1 MAYETGLGTND
12 DSVLEQGWDLLKD
25 IASGKTD
32 VPAQQPA
39 PMPGATPDG
48 KPSAESFVDY
58 AREVAVREVA
68 VVDEE
73 MAPIQE
79 TPPDSPSAQAE
90 ERSWGDRYQ
99 THITLIST
107 VVGLGTFVAWLLLR
121 KGDNR

>member
-1 MAYETGLGTND
+1 MEPM
-12 DSVLEQGWDLLKD
+12 VILEQGWDFFKE

-32 VPAQQPA
+32 TPVQQSA

-73 MAPIQE
+73 LAPIQE
-79 TPPDSPSAQAE
+79 TPPDSPDAQE

-121 KGDNR
+121 KGNDR